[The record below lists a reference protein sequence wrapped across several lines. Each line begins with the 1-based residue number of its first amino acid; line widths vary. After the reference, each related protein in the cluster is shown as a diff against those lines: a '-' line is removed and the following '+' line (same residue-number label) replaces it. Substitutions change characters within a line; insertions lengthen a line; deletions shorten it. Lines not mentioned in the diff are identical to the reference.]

1 MNIEKISL
9 ALLSFGETGMEVVT
23 SQDVD
28 GIDIDHVG
36 MIGNF
41 YSNVL
46 GAAEQSK
53 GLFGP
58 LPVAY
63 RYDLLLFLYAFNA
76 YDPNLKDERVIRNNN
91 ITRASI
97 LLFFPT
103 SFDSV
108 FSNQRKT
115 FNTIFDQWVEPFF
128 TSDVRKTSLEQLN
141 QLKEKILIQIVS
153 VTTKIDFNNIELKN
167 LVKIIGK
174 HFSFLETVAFL
185 YQKPISIKFL
195 TNSEKLNPIIKRSIL
210 FENID
215 TLMTYSKQKDVLFF
229 ALRNIKIEVISF
241 DVSSKNLTSQI
252 KGNYDGIFL
261 FYDFLENAANSEF
274 FSSIVKN
281 ILDLA
286 PKNSKITY
294 CIETYLSTEFQ
305 FETSKIPGFLTN
317 QLERSISLVD
327 LRSKNSSLEG
337 AVIDF
342 AENLLSNF

>member
-1 MNIEKISL
+1 M
-9 ALLSFGETGMEVVT
+9 
-23 SQDVD
+23 
-28 GIDIDHVG
+28 
-36 MIGNF
+36 
-41 YSNVL
+41 
-46 GAAEQSK
+46 
-53 GLFGP
+53 
-58 LPVAY
+58 
-63 RYDLLLFLYAFNA
+63 
-76 YDPNLKDERVIRNNN
+76 
-91 ITRASI
+91 
-97 LLFFPT
+97 
-103 SFDSV
+103 
-108 FSNQRKT
+108 
-115 FNTIFDQWVEPFF
+115 
-128 TSDVRKTSLEQLN
+128 
-141 QLKEKILIQIVS
+141 
-153 VTTKIDFNNIELKN
+153 
-167 LVKIIGK
+167 
-174 HFSFLETVAFL
+174 

-342 AENLLSNF
+342 AEKLLSNF